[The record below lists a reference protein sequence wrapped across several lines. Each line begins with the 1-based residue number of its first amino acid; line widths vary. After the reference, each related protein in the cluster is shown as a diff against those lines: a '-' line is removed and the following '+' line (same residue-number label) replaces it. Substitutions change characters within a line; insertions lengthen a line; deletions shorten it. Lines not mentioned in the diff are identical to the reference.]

1 MPPRKRPAVGAAR
14 RGAAQK
20 PDSQTATRAIAA
32 LGPHRPGASATRCA
46 DWAERSN
53 GPCGCLAVWL
63 FGCSAAHPHLAAPA
77 AGRLRG
83 EHARRRAHASST
95 DSPWLSERSAPARSE
110 FHGAPR
116 NRPDAGLPRSNA
128 KGSQTV
134 GRLSFGYFS
143 LAKQRTSTSPA
154 GARPGLRPQ
163 KKHTI
168 NYKNNSFQ
176 RLPHKRKTPKTLN
189 ISIARNTSSAPP
201 RAPGAA
207 CEYPAPAAAESA
219 AARSPPSPAHHPGPC
234 GAPAR
239 SR

>member
-1 MPPRKRPAVGAAR
+1 MAR
-14 RGAAQK
+14 V
-20 PDSQTATRAIAA
+20 
-32 LGPHRPGASATRCA
+32 
-46 DWAERSN
+46 
-53 GPCGCLAVWL
+53 AVWL

-83 EHARRRAHASST
+83 EHARRSAHASST

-116 NRPDAGLPRSNA
+116 NRPAAGLPRSNA

-163 KKHTI
+163 KKYTI
-168 NYKNNSFQ
+168 KYKNHSYQ
-176 RLPHKRKTPKTLN
+176 RLPHKRQSPKIPKKHTP
-189 ISIARNTSSAPP
+189 ARRLKNHPYTGPNAIRP
-201 RAPGAA
+201 
-207 CEYPAPAAAESA
+207 EAAAWSA
-219 AARSPPSPAHHPGPC
+219 WRVSTRLR
-234 GAPAR
+234 PAR
-239 SR
+239 LAS